1 MNKKLNKFKDVFLI
15 KNKEF
20 KDKRGSFLKLQN
32 KTKNQKTSN
41 YFSFNKKK
49 YTLRGLHFQK
59 KPFQEIKII
68 TCLKGSIFDVVV
80 NVNKNSKNYLNWK
93 SFLLTERNKLSLY
106 VGKDYAHGFLTLD
119 DNSVL
124 SYQII
129 GKHSTKHQSGMHWN
143 DKKIKIRWPHSPKI
157 ISARDKK
164 IKRLC

>member
-20 KDKRGSFLKLQN
+20 KDERGSFLKLQN
-32 KTKNQKTSN
+32 KIINKKIIN

-49 YTLRGLHFQK
+49 HTLRGLHFQK
-59 KPFQEIKII
+59 KPYQEVKII

-93 SFLLTERNKLSLY
+93 SFLLTDKKKISLY
-106 VGKDYAHGFLTLD
+106 VGKDYAHGFLTMD
-119 DNSVL
+119 DNSIV

-129 GKHSTKHQSGMHWN
+129 GNYSTKHQSGILWN
-143 DKKIKIRWPHSPKI
+143 DKKIKIHWPHIPKI
-157 ISARDKK
+157 ISTRDKK
-164 IKRLC
+164 FKKLY